1 MERRRRH
8 LECRRGPGGCCV
20 VDDRTCQKKLMASWL
35 KRPVPRKVVKKLSA
49 WAREGLLLV
58 LLVLVSD
65 ADIESSLPYSSDSLY
80 LCVIPGNRVGSSGKV
95 SLSEC

>member
-35 KRPVPRKVVKKLSA
+35 KRPVPGEVVKKLSA

-58 LLVLVSD
+58 FLVLVS
-65 ADIESSLPYSSDSLY
+65 ADIESSLPYSSDSLC
-80 LCVIPGNRVGSSGKV
+80 LCVIPGIRVGSSGKV